1 MTTILRLLACSM
13 LALLPAAAFAADPIN
28 NLEDVRIGVKSNG
41 EPPTV
46 AEVQG
51 AIIKAVRGRG
61 WAPQLDGEGRMVA
74 SILVRGRHYAEVDIA
89 FDTIAYSIRYRT
101 SRELDYDERKQ
112 TIHGNYNK
120 WVILLSRDINQQ
132 IGALPASTP
141 Q

>member
-1 MTTILRLLACSM
+1 
-13 LALLPAAAFAADPIN
+13 
-28 NLEDVRIGVKSNG
+28 VKLNG
-41 EPPTV
+41 EQPTA

-51 AIIKAVRGRG
+51 AIIRAARGRG
-61 WAPQLDGEGRMVA
+61 WTPEAGGEGKIVA
-74 SILVRGRHYAEVDIA
+74 SILVRGRHYAEVDIP
-89 FDTIAYSIRYRT
+89 FDSQAYSIRYRT

-132 IGALPASTP
+132 IGALPASRP